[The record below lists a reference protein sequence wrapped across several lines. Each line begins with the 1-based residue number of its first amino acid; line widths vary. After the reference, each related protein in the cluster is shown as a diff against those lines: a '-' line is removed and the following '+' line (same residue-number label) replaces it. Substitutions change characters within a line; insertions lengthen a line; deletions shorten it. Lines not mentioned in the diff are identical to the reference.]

1 MRPLAVAGRV
11 ARGLRV
17 ALISLG
23 LVWGAGEL
31 GVRWLLFGEGT
42 VPETLGASLR
52 DPNRFA
58 DALSDDDFWKLQR
71 SFQAKADSDQF
82 ERSHPDLGWV
92 PASVRSESLAHRAE
106 RTLRA
111 RRPVL
116 FYGDS
121 FAECV
126 VPTEDCWET
135 LLDESPL
142 ADELCMLNFGTCAY
156 GPDQIVLLIEHSVD
170 RYVSQDPV
178 VVIGILVD
186 EDLDRCV
193 LSFRGHP
200 KPRVTEVPGG
210 FTWEYPGDASAEVWV
225 EEHPPEISS
234 YLGRLFMSSGLIP
247 RAWRVESKAPMIA
260 LKQRSATWLL
270 KRVRDLLRER
280 DLEHF
285 VVLFQGERLASGREG
300 VDWREAF
307 LLRSLEELQIPYVS
321 SREALF
327 ADHVATGRIARD
339 YFITEGAFSGHFTAA
354 GNEAVFPAIVAGL
367 TRNYSRPS
375 IIEDA
380 QASR

>member
-1 MRPLAVAGRV
+1 MRPKAVAGRV
-11 ARGLRV
+11 ARGFRV

-42 VPETLGASLR
+42 VPETLGATLR

-71 SFQAKADSDQF
+71 SFQDDRNSDQF
-82 ERSHPDLGWV
+82 KRPHPDLGWV
-92 PASVRSESLAHRAE
+92 SANVRSRSLAHCAE
-106 RTLRA
+106 RTLRG

-116 FYGDS
+116 LYGDS
-121 FAECV
+121 FAHCV

-142 ADELCMLNFGTCAY
+142 ADKLCMLNFGTCAY
-156 GPDQIVLLIEHSVD
+156 GLDQIVLLLERSVD
-170 RYVSQDPV
+170 RYVSENPV
-178 VVIGILVD
+178 VVIGILID
-186 EDLDRCV
+186 EDLDRCA

-200 KPRVTEVPGG
+200 KPRVTETSGG
-210 FTWEYPGDASAEVWV
+210 FTWEYPGLASAEVWV
-225 EEHPPEISS
+225 EDHPPEISS
-234 YLGRLFMSSGLIP
+234 YLGRLLMSSGLVP
-247 RAWRVESKAPMIA
+247 PAWRGKSKAPMIA

-270 KRVRDLLRER
+270 KRARDLLRER
-280 DLEHF
+280 NLEHF
-285 VVLFQGERLASGREG
+285 VVLFQGERLASGSEG

-327 ADHVATGRIARD
+327 ANHVATGRVASD
-339 YFITEGAFSGHFTAA
+339 YFIAGGAFSGHFTAV

-367 TRNYSRPS
+367 TRNYSGPS
-375 IIEDA
+375 ILQDA

>member
-1 MRPLAVAGRV
+1 MRPMAVAGRV

-23 LVWGAGEL
+23 LAWGAGEL

-42 VPETLGASLR
+42 VPETMGAVLR

-71 SFQAKADSDQF
+71 RFQADRDSDQF

-92 PASVRSESLAHRAE
+92 SASVRPRSLAHREE
-106 RTLRA
+106 RTLRG

-116 FYGDS
+116 LYGDS
-121 FAECV
+121 FSECV

-135 LLDESPL
+135 LLDESAL
-142 ADELCMLNFGTCAY
+142 ADDFRMLNFGTCAY
-156 GPDQIVLLIEHSVD
+156 GLDQIVLLLERSVD
-170 RYVSQDPV
+170 RYVSEDPI

-186 EDLDRCV
+186 EDLDRCA

-200 KPRVTEVPGG
+200 KPRVTEGSDG
-210 FTWEYPGDASAEVWV
+210 FGWELPGDVGAKEWV
-225 EEHPPEISS
+225 EDHPPEISS
-234 YLGRLFMSSGLIP
+234 YLGRLFMTSGFVP
-247 RAWRVESKAPMIA
+247 HAWRVEAKAPMIA

-270 KRVRDLLRER
+270 ERARELLRER

-285 VVLFQGERLASGREG
+285 VVLFHGERLANGREG

-321 SREALF
+321 SRGALF
-327 ADHVATGRIARD
+327 ADHVATGRVAHD
-339 YFITEGAFSGHFTAA
+339 YYITEGAFSGHLTAV
-354 GNEAVFPAIVAGL
+354 GNEAVFPALVEGL
-367 TRNYSRPS
+367 SLRQRRSSRV
-375 IIEDA
+375 EVA